1 MRLLQRQIFKE
12 TGTLFAICVAGFLSL
27 ILIGRMLQMRELFMS
42 QGLNLLDLGRLF
54 VYLSPLFLLL
64 ILPVACMLSQFLT
77 FLRMGSDREITALK
91 AGGIGISS
99 CLQGPVLFCSLISL
113 LTLGVSLYGVSWGSS
128 NFRTTLLDL
137 ARTKAELVL
146 QPGVFNMDFP
156 GLTIFARN
164 VDPSSGDLQGV
175 FVQDA
180 TRNEATAVIV
190 APVGRVVTDQN
201 RGEML
206 FDLEGGHIYRD
217 RGDETTVIGFDTYR
231 LRMDL
236 SKLLGGASLG
246 DKRPKEMSPAELD
259 RLEREYEAGLE
270 KDERYRKVI
279 QEKAK
284 RYALPLA
291 CLVLGLFAIPLA
303 FIFQGVKRQYGLVLA
318 LGFFLLY
325 YVLLSMGLSLG
336 ETGVLPPRLG
346 VWLPNILFSG
356 LTLLGFR
363 VAARE
368 RSFSLS
374 FLFLRK
380 KD

>member
-12 TGTLFAICVAGFLSL
+12 TGTLFAICVTGFLSL

-42 QGLNLLDLGRLF
+42 QGLSLLDLGRLF
-54 VYLSPLFLLL
+54 VFLSPFFLLL

-91 AGGIGISS
+91 AGGIGISR

-113 LTLGVSLYGVSWGSS
+113 GTLGVSLYGVSWGTS
-128 NFRTTLLDL
+128 NFRATLLEL

-146 QPGVFNMDFP
+146 QPGVFNNDFP

-164 VDPSSGDLQGV
+164 VDPASGDLQGV
-175 FVQDA
+175 FVEDA
-180 TRNEATAVIV
+180 TRKKANAVIV

-206 FDLEGGHIYRD
+206 FDLKGGHIYRD
-217 RGDETTVIGFDTYR
+217 RGGETTVIGFDTYR

-236 SKLLGGASLG
+236 SKLLGEASLG

-259 RLEREYEAGLE
+259 RLEQEYEAGLQ

-303 FIFQGVKRQYGLVLA
+303 FIFQGVKRQYGLILA

-346 VWLPNILFSG
+346 VWLPNILFSAF
-356 LTLLGFR
+356 TVLGFR

-368 RSFSLS
+368 RSFS
-374 FLFLRK
+374 FFK
-380 KD
+380 KKE

>member
-12 TGTLFAICVAGFLSL
+12 TGTLFAICVTGFLSL

-42 QGLNLLDLGRLF
+42 QGLSLLDLGRLF
-54 VYLSPLFLLL
+54 VFLSPFFLLL

-91 AGGIGISS
+91 AGGIGISR

-113 LTLGVSLYGVSWGSS
+113 VTLGVSLYGVSWGTS
-128 NFRTTLLDL
+128 NFRATLLEL

-146 QPGVFNMDFP
+146 QPGVFNNDFP

-164 VDPSSGDLQGV
+164 VDPASGDLQGV
-175 FVQDA
+175 FVEDA
-180 TRNEATAVIV
+180 TRKKANAVIV

-206 FDLEGGHIYRD
+206 FDLKGGHIYRD
-217 RGDETTVIGFDTYR
+217 RGGETTVIGFDTYR

-236 SKLLGGASLG
+236 SKLLGEASLG

-259 RLEREYEAGLE
+259 RLEQEYEAGLE

-303 FIFQGVKRQYGLVLA
+303 FIFQGVKRQYGLILA

-346 VWLPNILFSG
+346 VWLPNILFSAF
-356 LTLLGFR
+356 TVLGFR

-368 RSFSLS
+368 RSFS
-374 FLFLRK
+374 FPFFK
-380 KD
+380 KPKT

>member
-1 MRLLQRQIFKE
+1 
-12 TGTLFAICVAGFLSL
+12 
-27 ILIGRMLQMRELFMS
+27 
-42 QGLNLLDLGRLF
+42 
-54 VYLSPLFLLL
+54 
-64 ILPVACMLSQFLT
+64 MLSQFLT

-91 AGGIGISS
+91 AGGIGISR

-113 LTLGVSLYGVSWGSS
+113 VTLGVSLYGVSWGTS
-128 NFRTTLLDL
+128 NFRATLLEL

-146 QPGVFNMDFP
+146 QPGVFNNDFP

-164 VDPSSGDLQGV
+164 VDPASGDLQGV
-175 FVQDA
+175 FVEDA
-180 TRNEATAVIV
+180 TRKKANAVIV

-206 FDLEGGHIYRD
+206 FDLKGGHIYRD
-217 RGDETTVIGFDTYR
+217 RGGETTVIGFDTYR

-236 SKLLGGASLG
+236 SKLLGEASLG

-259 RLEREYEAGLE
+259 RLEQEYEAGLE

-303 FIFQGVKRQYGLVLA
+303 FIFQGVKRQYGLILA

-346 VWLPNILFSG
+346 IWLPNILFSAF
-356 LTLLGFR
+356 TVLGFR

-368 RSFSLS
+368 RSFS
-374 FLFLRK
+374 FPFFK
-380 KD
+380 KPKT